1 MTKPVLRSVAALIAL
16 LLAGALGSASAAD
29 HIRIGVVRSL
39 GAAPIFIGDGKG
51 YFAAQGLDAELVYFD
66 SAQPIA
72 VAAAAGDIDFGCTGM
87 TAAFI
92 TLTAQG
98 SLRIIG
104 AGTWEHAGFQSIG
117 FLLSN
122 QAYAAGV
129 RSFKDFAGHSVAITQ
144 RGSPLDHDL
153 TRVLDKYHVPLAQV
167 RILPLQS
174 NPNVASALIGGQ
186 ADAAV
191 QTAANVY
198 ALVNK
203 DQAKLLGWVGDELPS
218 GQSEGTFTT
227 AKMAN
232 GHPDVVRR
240 FLAAFREANATW
252 DAGFIDAAGQR
263 QDQPSAAEMVAIAA
277 KYLQQPESVVRVG
290 INYFD
295 PQARIR
301 LSDIQETI
309 DWYADQGMMKPGI
322 KAAQLVDSRFAIEV
336 P

>member
-1 MTKPVLRSVAALIAL
+1 MKLGRILAIAL
-16 LLAGALGSASAAD
+16 LALGVSAARGHAAD
-29 HIRIGVVRSL
+29 HIRIGVVHSL
-39 GAAPIFIGDGKG
+39 GPAPVFVAAAKG
-51 YFAAQGLDAELVYFD
+51 YFADEGLDAELIYFD

-72 VAAAAGDIDFGCTGM
+72 IAGAAGDIDFGRTGM

-104 AGTWEHAGFQSIG
+104 AGTWEHPGFQSIG

-129 RSFKDFAGHSVAITQ
+129 RTFTDLKGHSVAITQ
-144 RGSPLDHDL
+144 RGSPLDHAL
-153 TRVLDKYHVPLAQV
+153 SRVLDKYHLPNSSI
-167 RILPLQS
+167 RFLPLQS

-203 DQAKLLGWVGDELPS
+203 GEAHLLGWVGDELPT

-232 GHPDVVRR
+232 DHPDTVRR
-240 FLAAFREANATW
+240 FLAAFRKASATW
-252 DAGFIDAAGQR
+252 DAAFTDAAGMR
-263 QDQPSAAEMVAIAA
+263 ADQATAPEIVAIAA
-277 KYLQQPESVVRVG
+277 KYLNQPESVVKVG

-295 PQARIR
+295 PQARIH

-309 DWYADQGMMKPGI
+309 DWYVGQNMMKPGL
-322 KAAQLVDSRFAIEV
+322 KAEQLIDTRYAIEA

>member
-1 MTKPVLRSVAALIAL
+1 MRTACLCVLVGLALSLPFGAAR
-16 LLAGALGSASAAD
+16 AAD
-29 HIRIGVVRSL
+29 HIRIGVVHSL
-39 GAAPIFIGDGKG
+39 GPAPVFIAAGRG
-51 YFAAQGLDAELVYFD
+51 YFGDEGLDAELVYFD

-72 VAAAAGDIDFGCTGM
+72 VAGAAGDVDFGCTGM

-92 TLTAQG
+92 TLAAQG
-98 SLRIIG
+98 SLRVIG
-104 AGTWEHAGFQSIG
+104 AGTWEHPGFQSIG

-122 QAYAAGV
+122 QAYAAGL
-129 RSFKDFAGHSVAITQ
+129 RSFTDLKDHSVAITQ
-144 RGSPLDHDL
+144 RGSPLDHAFS
-153 TRVLDKYHVPLAQV
+153 RVLDKYHVPV
-167 RILPLQS
+167 SSIRFLPLQS

-203 DQAKLLGWVGDELPS
+203 SQAHLLGWVGDELPS
-218 GQSEGTFTT
+218 AQSEGTFAT

-232 GHPDVVRR
+232 DHPDTVRR
-240 FLAAFREANATW
+240 FLAAFRRASADW
-252 DAGFIDAAGQR
+252 DAAFTDATGNR
-263 QDQPSAAEMVAIAA
+263 QDQPSAPEIIAIAA
-277 KYLQQPESVVRVG
+277 KYVGQPESVVRVG

-301 LSDIQETI
+301 LADIQETI
-309 DWYADQGMMKPGI
+309 DWYIGQNMMKPGL
-322 KAAQLVDSRFAIEV
+322 KAERLVDRRYAMEA

>member
-1 MTKPVLRSVAALIAL
+1 MRIGRVLLVAL
-16 LLAGALGSASAAD
+16 LALVIGATRGHAAD
-29 HIRIGVVRSL
+29 HIRIGVVHSL
-39 GAAPIFIGDGKG
+39 GPAPVFIAAGKG
-51 YFAAQGLDAELVYFD
+51 YFADEGLDVELIYFD

-72 VAAAAGDIDFGCTGM
+72 IAGAAGDVDFGCTGM

-104 AGTWEHAGFQSIG
+104 AGTWEHPGFQSIG
-117 FLLSN
+117 FIVSN

-129 RSFKDFAGHSVAITQ
+129 KSFADLAGHSVAITQ
-144 RGSPLDHDL
+144 RGSPLDHAL
-153 TRVLDKYHVPLAQV
+153 SRVLDKYHVATSSI
-167 RILPLQS
+167 RFLPLQS

-203 DQAKLLGWVGDELPS
+203 SQAHLLGWVGDELPT

-232 GHPDVVRR
+232 DHPDIVRR
-240 FLAAFREANATW
+240 FLAAFRKANATW
-252 DAGFIDAAGQR
+252 DAAFMDAEGKRA
-263 QDQPSAAEMVAIAA
+263 DQATAPEIIAIAA
-277 KYLQQPESVVRVG
+277 KYVGQPESVVKVG

-309 DWYADQGMMKPGI
+309 DWYVGQNMMKPGL
-322 KAAQLVDSRFAIEV
+322 KAADLVDARYAIEA

>member
-1 MTKPVLRSVAALIAL
+1 MRARRILLVAL
-16 LLAGALGSASAAD
+16 LAVVIGAARGHAAD
-29 HIRIGVVRSL
+29 HIRIGVVHSL
-39 GAAPIFIGDGKG
+39 GPAPVFIAAGKG
-51 YFAAQGLDAELVYFD
+51 YFADEGLDVELIYFD

-72 VAAAAGDIDFGCTGM
+72 IAGAAGDVDFGCTGI

-104 AGTWEHAGFQSIG
+104 AGTWEHPGFQSIG
-117 FLLSN
+117 FIASN

-129 RSFKDFAGHSVAITQ
+129 KSFADLAGHSVAITQ
-144 RGSPLDHDL
+144 RGSPLDHAL
-153 TRVLDKYHVPLAQV
+153 SRVLDKYHVATSSI
-167 RILPLQS
+167 RFLPLQS

-203 DQAKLLGWVGDELPS
+203 GQAHLLGWVGDELPT

-232 GHPDVVRR
+232 DHPDIVRR
-240 FLAAFREANATW
+240 FLAAFRKANATW
-252 DAGFIDAAGQR
+252 DAAFIDAEGKRA
-263 QDQPSAAEMVAIAA
+263 DQATAPEIIAIAA
-277 KYLQQPESVVRVG
+277 KYVGQPESVVKVG

-309 DWYADQGMMKPGI
+309 DWYVGQNMMKPGL
-322 KAAQLVDSRFAIEV
+322 KAADLVDARYAIEA

>member
-1 MTKPVLRSVAALIAL
+1 MKARRVLLVAL
-16 LLAGALGSASAAD
+16 LALVIGAARGHAAD
-29 HIRIGVVRSL
+29 HIRIGVVHSL
-39 GAAPIFIGDGKG
+39 GPAPVFIGVGKG
-51 YFAAQGLDAELVYFD
+51 YFADEGLDVELIYFD

-72 VAAAAGDIDFGCTGM
+72 IAGAAGDVDFGCTGI
-87 TAAFI
+87 TAAFM

-104 AGTWEHAGFQSIG
+104 AGTWEHPGFQSIG

-129 RSFKDFAGHSVAITQ
+129 RSFADLAGHSVAITQ
-144 RGSPLDHDL
+144 RGSPLDHAL
-153 TRVLDKYHVPLAQV
+153 TRVLDKYHVATSSI
-167 RILPLQS
+167 RFLPLQS

-203 DQAKLLGWVGDELPS
+203 GQAHLLGWVGDELPT

-232 GHPDVVRR
+232 DHPDIVRR
-240 FLAAFREANATW
+240 FLAAFRKASAAW
-252 DAGFIDAAGQR
+252 DAAFIDAAGKR
-263 QDQPSAAEMVAIAA
+263 ADQETAPEIVAIAA
-277 KYLQQPESVVRVG
+277 KYVGQPESVVKVG

-295 PQARIR
+295 PQARVR

-309 DWYADQGMMKPGI
+309 DWYVGQNMMKPGL
-322 KAAQLVDSRFAIEV
+322 KAADLVDARYAIEA